1 LPWVPDRFQIAD
13 GPGRSG
19 CGGGSD
25 SFPGEGPARGWK
37 SAQTALQKSRLRV
50 YNFLVISARLLPRQD
65 PAGADS
71 DFLAPR
77 ETMNHNDLEF
87 FRSLLTKMLE
97 EAQQK
102 GDSTLEDMTDS
113 NEVFADPADRATAE
127 SDRAFTLRI
136 RDRERRLIRKIQAA
150 LQRID
155 DGTYGVCEDCGEDIS
170 IQRLKARPVTRLC
183 INCKAR
189 QEEDEHLRGE

>member
-1 LPWVPDRFQIAD
+1 
-13 GPGRSG
+13 
-19 CGGGSD
+19 
-25 SFPGEGPARGWK
+25 
-37 SAQTALQKSRLRV
+37 
-50 YNFLVISARLLPRQD
+50 
-65 PAGADS
+65 
-71 DFLAPR
+71 
-77 ETMNHNDLEF
+77 MNHNDLEF

-170 IQRLKARPVTRLC
+170 VQRLKARPVTRLC